1 MTTNIFT
8 NVVLS
13 AVVKKLISEAG
24 KSALESI
31 KNSNTN
37 VIQEQLKA
45 IGVET
50 QNIFSS
56 ASEEGISLLTDNLK
70 QVVYQILV
78 NVDIPEFNKLLQYFY
93 DDMSEDIEKTADEN
107 TIKVAEIVYDTA
119 EEFNANPNTTE
130 KVKIPF
136 CEKPTAK
143 NLAYILALFLAIVQ
157 VLFYSGYN
165 IKEDFI
171 EPFTTAIENCEIT
184 NKIDE

>member
-8 NVVLS
+8 DVVLS

-78 NVDIPEFNKLLQYFY
+78 NVDIPEFNKTSLNILGSIIKSPLIILYFRWGS
-93 DDMSEDIEKTADEN
+93 DK
-107 TIKVAEIVYDTA
+107 
-119 EEFNANPNTTE
+119 
-130 KVKIPF
+130 
-136 CEKPTAK
+136 
-143 NLAYILALFLAIVQ
+143 
-157 VLFYSGYN
+157 
-165 IKEDFI
+165 
-171 EPFTTAIENCEIT
+171 
-184 NKIDE
+184 